1 MRALMTVIAA
11 ILLCVVAGSA
21 LARDTK
27 HMYLIAEALDRPVAT
42 EKLGT
47 AVAFYFGKQE
57 HPPVART
64 LGEYT
69 ANRKTNAANKSDRE
83 ACQWV
88 FLSAMLALRDRALQE
103 GGDAVINI
111 KSYYKKNEV
120 VSNSEYEC
128 HAGAVVAG
136 VALRGTVVKLAK

>member
-1 MRALMTVIAA
+1 MHLRITVITLV
-11 ILLCVVAGSA
+11 ILCVTNNNA

-27 HMYLIAEALDRPVAT
+27 YMFPVDVALNTPTAK
-42 EKLGT
+42 EKLDT
-47 AVAFYFGKQE
+47 RVAFYFGLQR
-57 HPPVART
+57 HPTVTQT

-69 ANRKTNAANKSDRE
+69 ANRKTNAANKSDQE
-83 ACQWV
+83 ACEWA
-88 FLSAMLALRDRALQE
+88 FLTALLALRDRAVEQ

-120 VSNSEYEC
+120 TSDSEYEC
-128 HAGAVVAG
+128 HAGAIIAG